1 MLKRKSFKIQQME
14 NFSPTKQK
22 MEIFGNEGEMSD
34 NLCSPV

>member
-14 NFSPTKQK
+14 IFQQQK